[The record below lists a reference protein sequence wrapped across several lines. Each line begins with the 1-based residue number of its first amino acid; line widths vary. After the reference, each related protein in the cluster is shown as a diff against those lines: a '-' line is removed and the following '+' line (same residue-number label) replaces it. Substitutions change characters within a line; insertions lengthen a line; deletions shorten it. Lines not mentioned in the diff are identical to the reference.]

1 MEDFGK
7 SLDVVVS
14 RKILVSREIKITS
27 NIKMSGRDIFGDH
40 VILTEFCSLFGPQHL
55 TEDGLA
61 TIIVLGDERQTLIR
75 VAIAIA
81 LIASNLNRRSN
92 RQYRSR
98 RKVATYTHRFF
109 RKEKCK

>member
-27 NIKMSGRDIFGDH
+27 NIKMPGRDIFVDH
-40 VILTEFCSLFGPQHL
+40 VISTEFCSLFGPQHL

-75 VAIAIA
+75 VAIA